1 MFDEFDVSVCL
12 VSGESNTV
20 HSYVC
25 TATTTDKEK
34 VINGVSLYAQA
45 TFSGVKVDGLPTT
58 GKLYYGPPSLDTS
71 KLFYW

>member
-1 MFDEFDVSVCL
+1 MFDELGVSVCT

-45 TFSGVKVDGLPTT
+45 TFSGVTVDGLTT